1 MVGGGIAVNAG
12 SLLAAL
18 TNNERRCRWVVP
30 ASTIAAGRCAS
41 LIGTVSAL
49 HGLVQEE
56 LVVSVK
62 GVGRRKALNLSIIK
76 GCVAIWRPTSG
87 SIIRP

>member
-1 MVGGGIAVNAG
+1 MVGAGIAVNAG

-18 TNNERRCRWVVP
+18 TNNERRCRRVVP
-30 ASTIAAGRCAS
+30 ASTIAAGRCTS
-41 LIGTVSAL
+41 LIGTVGAL

-62 GVGRRKALNLSIIK
+62 GVGCRKALNLSIIK
-76 GCVAIWRPTSG
+76 GCVTSWHPTSS